1 MSQAQVACCTC
12 ASLLA
17 ALPRVCSTSEKPLP
31 DDRRLQCCGRTI
43 CGACIRK
50 NNRFRSYCPYCQT
63 SAEPRLK
70 RRPDTR
76 RGRDAEGSGA
86 GGSDIDLDSESETDN
101 DPPPYSAIA
110 QAVNIKFNP
119 TESAR
124 PPPPYTPALSTSQQ
138 LGSPKDQ
145 HSSSPSSSSSSS
157 SSSSTPSPAP
167 YTVHHLRHPPHPT
180 PDSLLSL
187 SLQYGIP
194 PAVLRQHNRLPAD
207 ADYLLAARH
216 TLLIPTAHITTNPKS
231 SAAPPGTTSSNS
243 SNSQET
249 ASLSPR
255 PIEDAAERERKIAIR
270 RFMVACKEADYDT
283 AVVYLEETGF
293 DFALAV
299 QRHREDA
306 EWEARNPVR
315 VGPSSSA
322 AGARGKYYR
331 GRVARVDKGKGMVVT
346 GKGDA
351 GDVNKVGEA
360 KSTPGTGGGGGF
372 LGWWRG

>member
-17 ALPRVCSTSEKPLP
+17 ALPRVCSSSEKPLP

-43 CGACIRK
+43 CGACIHK

-76 RGRDAEGSGA
+76 RGRDAEGSRA
-86 GGSDIDLDSESETDN
+86 GGSDIDLGSESETDN

-110 QAVNIKFNP
+110 QTVNIKFNP

-145 HSSSPSSSSSSS
+145 HSSSPPSS

-216 TLLIPTAHITTNPKS
+216 TLLIPTAHITTNPGPS
-231 SAAPPGTTSSNS
+231 PGNTSSS
-243 SNSQET
+243 STEET

-315 VGPSSSA
+315 VGSSSSA

-331 GRVARVDKGKGMVVT
+331 GRAARVDKGKGMVGA
-346 GKGDA
+346 GKGDEGGV
-351 GDVNKVGEA
+351 GDVNKE
-360 KSTPGTGGGGGF
+360 KSTPGTGGGGGGF